1 MRAGLF
7 IGWSLLVFLGLNLL
21 DTRSATA
28 LEEVHYTPGSPF
40 VFDPVAGNPNQNF
53 GTVDVQSDN
62 ANGWNLQV
70 RSLNHS
76 ALKSAT
82 SNDTINYTLTVDG
95 ASVDLA
101 AGNDATA
108 KTTATLTCNQPGVC
122 HYPVLGTIG
131 AGAIDGKPAG
141 AYTDTLIFTITSQ

>member
-1 MRAGLF
+1 MRTGRSR
-7 IGWSLLVFLGLNLL
+7 GWLLLVFLGLNLL
-21 DTRSATA
+21 ETRPATA
-28 LEEVHYTPGSPF
+28 LEAIQYTPGSSF
-40 VFDPVAGNPNQNF
+40 VFNPEGNPNQDF
-53 GTVDVQSDN
+53 GTVHVQSDSST
-62 ANGWNLQV
+62 GWSLQV

-82 SNDTINYTLTVDG
+82 SNSTINYTLTVDG

-122 HYPVLGTIG
+122 NYPVLGTIN

-141 AYTDTLIFTITSQ
+141 AYADTLIFTIINQ